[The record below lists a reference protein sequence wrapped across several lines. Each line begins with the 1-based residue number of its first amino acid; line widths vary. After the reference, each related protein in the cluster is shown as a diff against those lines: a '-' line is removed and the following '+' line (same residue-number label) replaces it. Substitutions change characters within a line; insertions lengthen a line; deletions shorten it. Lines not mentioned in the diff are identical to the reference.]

1 MSGPVRPGARG
12 HLGDRLSGLLDGE
25 LADADAGEARRH
37 LAACASCS
45 DELQA
50 VGEARTWLRHLPLVE
65 PPSGFRERLLGA
77 DPRLVE
83 PPGGVVVMPSRR
95 RRAAV
100 VALAGCA
107 AAAAA
112 VLGLFPAPDPPAE
125 PEVTRLV
132 EAHATSGVGGDPLS
146 RLVPVGVPV
155 SFGP

>member
-1 MSGPVRPGARG
+1 MSDPVPPGATG
-12 HLGDRLSGLLDGE
+12 HLGDRLSGLLDGGLPE
-25 LADADAGEARRH
+25 AEAEEARLH
-37 LAACASCS
+37 LAACASCAG
-45 DELQA
+45 ELQA
-50 VGEARTWLRHLPLVE
+50 VTEARAWLRHLPPVE

-77 DPRLVE
+77 DPGLVE
-83 PPGGVVVMPSRR
+83 PPGRVAVVPFRR

-125 PEVTRLV
+125 PQVTRLV
-132 EAHATSGVGGDPLS
+132 EAHATSGAGGDPLS

-155 SFGP
+155 SFGR